1 MPRAL
6 LGQTLST
13 LFSIAAWRGVDA
25 DDADVEANGDY
36 TDTDD
41 NGADDDKDGK
51 TRARLF
57 KQG

>member
-13 LFSIAAWRGVDA
+13 LFNIAAWRGVDA
-25 DDADVEANGDY
+25 DDDY

-41 NGADDDKDGK
+41 NGADDDKDDSCK